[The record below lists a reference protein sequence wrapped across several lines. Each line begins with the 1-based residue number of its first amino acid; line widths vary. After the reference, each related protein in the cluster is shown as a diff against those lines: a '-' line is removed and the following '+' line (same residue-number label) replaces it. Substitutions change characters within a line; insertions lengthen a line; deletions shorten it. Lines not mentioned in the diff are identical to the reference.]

1 MKDAYMSKSVYIN
14 IRTTNELKTKA
25 EDILK
30 NLGLNMSAAVNLFLK
45 QLVNYRGIP
54 FDLKVPNE
62 ETLQAMEDIEN
73 KRNLNKA
80 ATVDEMFDKI
90 GV

>member
-80 ATVDEMFDKI
+80 VTVDEMFDKI